1 MGYVHITYDLSF
13 FSNGSTNGGYLYI
26 DNDKEIALNSGD
38 EELWI
43 EIENGTHSIIYDNIG
58 HSMRRKYERDI
69 SGALMLDSLNATKKG
84 LNALDSLQ
92 NASANLNFFEFDSN
106 SVLNVSFDMEVDT
119 KTGIPRMKLKPPSF
133 CLTNSD
139 MITIQQSIE
148 RAKSNYK
155 AKRNKKSFGLLLRF
169 LAIVASIG
177 FVIFSFTCFS
187 AGTLWSVVILGAV
200 FGLFHPEDW

>member
-1 MGYVHITYDLSF
+1 MGYLHITYDLSF